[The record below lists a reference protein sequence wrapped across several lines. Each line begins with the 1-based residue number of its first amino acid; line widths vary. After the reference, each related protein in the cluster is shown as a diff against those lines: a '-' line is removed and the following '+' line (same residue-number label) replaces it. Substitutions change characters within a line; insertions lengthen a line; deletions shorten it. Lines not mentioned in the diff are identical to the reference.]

1 MSEWV
6 SEWVCKKVK
15 YICDQ
20 YSQLPIFINVHK
32 YLHLLLFK
40 NNLIIS
46 VIHLL
51 KERKEDERKG
61 KSAKKW
67 QT

>member
-6 SEWVCKKVK
+6 YKKVK

-20 YSQLPIFINVHK
+20 YSQLSIFINVHK
-32 YLHLLLFK
+32 YLHLLFFK

-46 VIHLL
+46 VTHLL

-61 KSAKKW
+61 KNAKKW
-67 QT
+67 